1 MKQYS
6 VWLNSSAVVEADN
19 ESQAIDKARIK
30 FLEMIARELSLGV
43 TLEPYLV
50 EESDE
55 F

>member
-6 VWLNSSAVVEADN
+6 VWLNSSAVVSAENEA
-19 ESQAIDKARIK
+19 EAISKARIQ
-30 FLEMIARELSLGV
+30 FLKMLVNELV
-43 TLEPYLV
+43 QNETLEPYLV